1 MPIFT
6 SMCLWVEIGPLAT
19 MKQTYIKTYRQMYM
33 RAGMRAYNTNKHVI
47 GYTQTTQTRPVYTQV
62 TQA

>member
-6 SMCLWVEIGPLAT
+6 SMCLWVEIGLLAT
-19 MKQTYIKTYRQMYM
+19 MKLTYITTYRQMYM

-47 GYTQTTQTRPVYTQV
+47 GYTQTTPVYTQV